1 MTSDL
6 YLNETPVWLAPNQ
19 SPRKST
25 GPVTRDLRAFIDCYL
40 IFHLN
45 LVNQASE
52 LGVKFMLAFSA
63 TKRFTK

>member
-1 MTSDL
+1 M
-6 YLNETPVWLAPNQ
+6 WLAPNQ